1 MHDLALTFSSQH
13 NKSYEAYER
22 MSDSLMARM
31 HTLELGQPAMDN
43 PDMDAEAPS
52 DMDMAPEEPMDMETP
67 VQKKCQMNKKWQ
79 TMMQ

>member
-31 HTLELGQPAMDN
+31 HTLELGQPN
-43 PDMDAEAPS
+43 RS
-52 DMDMAPEEPMDMETP
+52 PMDEPALDPEDHQVIWMVP
-67 VQKKCQMNKKWQ
+67 KNQQWIWKHPQKK
-79 TMMQ
+79 